1 MRIRKDIVTAL
12 DIGTSKICAMVGK
25 LDKKNSIEIIGMGI
39 VPTRGLKKGLI
50 SNIEIVINDIK
61 KAVREA
67 EKTSEL
73 EIKSVFIGIGGGHIK
88 TINSKGSVPI
98 RREDGEITIEDTRSV
113 IETAKAIKLPE
124 GKEIIQ
130 ILPQDFAIDDQ
141 PEIKDPIGMNGV
153 KLEVMTHIVT
163 GMVTQTQNFIK
174 SVNQAGFKI
183 EDIVFNLLASSKSVL
198 SPSEKELGV
207 LLIEM
212 GAGTTNFVIFEKDS
226 LKYSQVL
233 AIGGNH
239 ITNDIA
245 IGLHVSTQEAE
256 KIKKKYGVGLDIET
270 SSRDQKNSNH
280 FSTYQLSEIVQPRIV
295 ETVRIVKEEIER
307 AGFVNLIA
315 SGVVITGGSSLLKGM
330 TSTVRDI
337 FNLPTRIG
345 TPNLAY
351 QIKDVSDKP
360 IYSTCIGLL
369 QCGFGFRESGGIS
382 KFENKNLMG
391 KMTGSVKKIFGDFF

>member
-1 MRIRKDIVTAL
+1 MRTRKEIVTAL
-12 DIGTSKICAMVGK
+12 DIGTSKICAMVGQLNK
-25 LDKKNSIEIIGMGI
+25 DDGIEIIGMGV

-50 SNIEIVINDIK
+50 VNIDMVINDIK
-61 KAVREA
+61 KALREA

-73 EIKSVFIGIGGGHIK
+73 EIKSVFMGIGGGHIK
-88 TINSKGSVPI
+88 TVNSKGSVPV
-98 RREDGEITIEDTRSV
+98 RREDGEIITEDTRNV

-124 GKEIIQ
+124 GRDIIQ
-130 ILPQDFAIDDQ
+130 VLPQDFAIDNQ
-141 PEIKDPIGMNGV
+141 SEIKDPIGMNGV

-212 GAGTTNFVIFEKDS
+212 GAGTTNFVILEKDS

-245 IGLHVSTQEAE
+245 IGLHISTQEAE
-256 KIKKKYGVGLDIET
+256 KIKKRYGVGLDMET
-270 SSRDQKNSNH
+270 NINNQENPDNI
-280 FSTYQLSEIVQPRIV
+280 TGYQLSEIVQPRIA

-330 TSTVRDI
+330 TSNVRDI

-345 TPNLAY
+345 VPSLAY
-351 QIKDVSDKP
+351 QIKDIPDKP
-360 IYSTCIGLL
+360 IYSTCTGLL
-369 QCGFGFRESGGIS
+369 RCGFDFRNSGGTS
-382 KFENKNLMG
+382 KFINKNFMG
-391 KMTGSVKKIFGDFF
+391 KMTGGVKKIFGDFF

>member
-1 MRIRKDIVTAL
+1 MRTRKDIVTAL
-12 DIGTSKICAMVGK
+12 DIGTSKICAMVGQLNK
-25 LDKKNSIEIIGMGI
+25 DDGIEIIGMGI

-50 SNIEIVINDIK
+50 VNIDIVINDIK
-61 KAVREA
+61 KALREA

-73 EIKSVFIGIGGGHIK
+73 EIKSVFMGIGGGHIK
-88 TINSKGSVPI
+88 TVNSKGSVPV
-98 RREDGEITIEDTRSV
+98 RREDGEIITEDTRNV

-124 GKEIIQ
+124 GRDIIQ
-130 ILPQDFAIDDQ
+130 VLPQDFAIDNQ
-141 PEIKDPIGMNGV
+141 SEIKDPIGMNGV

-212 GAGTTNFVIFEKDS
+212 GAGTTNFVILEKDS

-233 AIGGNH
+233 AIAGNH

-245 IGLHVSTQEAE
+245 IGLHISTQEAE
-256 KIKKKYGVGLDIET
+256 KIKKRYGVGLDMET
-270 SSRDQKNSNH
+270 NINNQENPDNI
-280 FSTYQLSEIVQPRIV
+280 TGYQLSEIVQPRIA

-330 TSTVRDI
+330 TSNVRDI

-345 TPNLAY
+345 VPSLAY
-351 QIKDVSDKP
+351 QIKDIPDKP
-360 IYSTCIGLL
+360 IYSTCNGLL
-369 QCGFGFRESGGIS
+369 RCGFDFRNSGGTS
-382 KFENKNLMG
+382 KFVNKNFMG
-391 KMTGSVKKIFGDFF
+391 KMTGGVKKIFGDFF

>member
-1 MRIRKDIVTAL
+1 MRTRKDIVTAL
-12 DIGTSKICAMVGK
+12 DIGTSKICAMVGQLNK
-25 LDKKNSIEIIGMGI
+25 DDGIEIIGMGI

-50 SNIEIVINDIK
+50 VNIDMVINDIK
-61 KAVREA
+61 KALREA

-73 EIKSVFIGIGGGHIK
+73 EIKSVFMGIGGGHIK
-88 TINSKGSVPI
+88 TVNSKGSVPV
-98 RREDGEITIEDTRSV
+98 RREDGEIITEDTRNV

-124 GKEIIQ
+124 GRDIIQ
-130 ILPQDFAIDDQ
+130 VLPQDFAIDNQ
-141 PEIKDPIGMNGV
+141 SEIKDPIGMNGV

-212 GAGTTNFVIFEKDS
+212 GAGTTNFVILEKDS

-245 IGLHVSTQEAE
+245 IGLHISTQEAE
-256 KIKKKYGVGLDIET
+256 KIKKRYGVGLDMET
-270 SSRDQKNSNH
+270 NINNQENPDNI
-280 FSTYQLSEIVQPRIV
+280 TGYQLSEIVQPRIA

-330 TSTVRDI
+330 TSNVRDI

-345 TPNLAY
+345 VPSLAY
-351 QIKDVSDKP
+351 QIKDIPDKP
-360 IYSTCIGLL
+360 IYSTCTGLL
-369 QCGFGFRESGGIS
+369 RCGFDFRNSGGTS
-382 KFENKNLMG
+382 KFVNKNFMG
-391 KMTGSVKKIFGDFF
+391 KMTGGVKKIFGDFF

>member
-1 MRIRKDIVTAL
+1 MRTRKDIVTAL
-12 DIGTSKICAMVGK
+12 DIGTSKICAMVGQLNK
-25 LDKKNSIEIIGMGI
+25 DDGIEIIGMGV

-50 SNIEIVINDIK
+50 VNIDMVINDIK
-61 KAVREA
+61 KALREA

-73 EIKSVFIGIGGGHIK
+73 EIKSVFMGIGGGHIK
-88 TINSKGSVPI
+88 TVNSKGSVPV
-98 RREDGEITIEDTRSV
+98 RREDGEITTEDTRNV

-124 GKEIIQ
+124 GRDIIQ
-130 ILPQDFAIDDQ
+130 VLPQDFAIDNQ
-141 PEIKDPIGMNGV
+141 SEIKDPIGMNGV

-212 GAGTTNFVIFEKDS
+212 GAGTTNFVILEKDS

-245 IGLHVSTQEAE
+245 IGLHISTQEAE
-256 KIKKKYGVGLDIET
+256 KIKKRYGVGLDMET
-270 SSRDQKNSNH
+270 NINNQENPDNI
-280 FSTYQLSEIVQPRIV
+280 TGYQLSEIVQPRIA

-330 TSTVRDI
+330 TSNVRDI

-345 TPNLAY
+345 VPSLAY
-351 QIKDVSDKP
+351 QIKDIPDKP
-360 IYSTCIGLL
+360 IYSTCTGLL
-369 QCGFGFRESGGIS
+369 RCGFDFRNSGGTS
-382 KFENKNLMG
+382 KFVNKNFMG
-391 KMTGSVKKIFGDFF
+391 KMTGNVKKIFGDFF

>member
-1 MRIRKDIVTAL
+1 MRTKKDIVTAL
-12 DIGTSKICAMVGK
+12 DIGTSKICAMVGQLNK
-25 LDKKNSIEIIGMGI
+25 DDGIEIIGMGI

-50 SNIEIVINDIK
+50 VNIDMVINDIK
-61 KAVREA
+61 KALREA

-73 EIKSVFIGIGGGHIK
+73 EIKSVFMGIGGGHIK
-88 TINSKGSVPI
+88 TVNSKGSVPV
-98 RREDGEITIEDTRSV
+98 RREDGEIITEDTRNV

-124 GKEIIQ
+124 GRDIIQ
-130 ILPQDFAIDDQ
+130 VLPQDFAIDNQ
-141 PEIKDPIGMNGV
+141 SEIKDPIGMNGV

-212 GAGTTNFVIFEKDS
+212 GAGTTNFVILEKDS

-245 IGLHVSTQEAE
+245 IGLHISTQEAE
-256 KIKKKYGVGLDIET
+256 KIKKRYGVGLDMET
-270 SSRDQKNSNH
+270 NINNQENPDNI
-280 FSTYQLSEIVQPRIV
+280 TGYQLSEIVQPRIA

-330 TSTVRDI
+330 ASNVRDI

-345 TPNLAY
+345 VPSLAY
-351 QIKDVSDKP
+351 QIKDIPDKP
-360 IYSTCIGLL
+360 IYSTCTGLL
-369 QCGFGFRESGGIS
+369 RCGFDFRNSGGTS
-382 KFENKNLMG
+382 KFVNKNFMG
-391 KMTGSVKKIFGDFF
+391 KMTGGVKKIFGDFF

>member
-1 MRIRKDIVTAL
+1 MRNRKNIVTAL
-12 DIGTSKICAMVGK
+12 DIGTSKICAMVGQLNK
-25 LDKKNSIEIIGMGI
+25 DDGIEIIGMGI

-50 SNIEIVINDIK
+50 VNIDMVINDIK
-61 KAVREA
+61 KALREA

-73 EIKSVFIGIGGGHIK
+73 EIKSVFMGIGGGHIK
-88 TINSKGSVPI
+88 TVNSKGSVPV
-98 RREDGEITIEDTRSV
+98 RREDGEIITEDTRNV

-124 GKEIIQ
+124 GRGIIQ
-130 ILPQDFAIDDQ
+130 VLPQDFAIDNQ
-141 PEIKDPIGMNGV
+141 SEIKDPIGMNGV

-183 EDIVFNLLASSKSVL
+183 EDIVFNLLASAKSVL

-212 GAGTTNFVIFEKDS
+212 GAGTTNFVILEKDS

-245 IGLHVSTQEAE
+245 IGLHISTQEAE
-256 KIKKKYGVGLDIET
+256 KIKKRYGVGLDMET
-270 SSRDQKNSNH
+270 NINNQENPDNI
-280 FSTYQLSEIVQPRIV
+280 TGYQLSEIVQPRIA

-330 TSTVRDI
+330 TSNVRDI

-345 TPNLAY
+345 VPSLAY
-351 QIKDVSDKP
+351 QIKDIPDKP
-360 IYSTCIGLL
+360 IYSTCTGLL
-369 QCGFGFRESGGIS
+369 RCGFDFRNSGGTS
-382 KFENKNLMG
+382 KFVNKNFMG
-391 KMTGSVKKIFGDFF
+391 KMTGGVKKIFGDFF

>member
-25 LDKKNSIEIIGMGI
+25 LNNEDAIEIIGMGM

-50 SNIEIVINDIK
+50 VSIDIVIDDIK

-73 EIKSVFIGIGGGHIK
+73 EIKSVFMGIGGGHIK
-88 TINSKGSVPI
+88 TVNSKGSVPI
-98 RREDGEITIEDTRSV
+98 RREDGEIITEDTRNV

-124 GKEIIQ
+124 GREIIQ
-130 ILPQDFAIDDQ
+130 VLPQDFAIDNQ
-141 PEIKDPIGMNGV
+141 SEIKDPIGMNGV

-174 SVNQAGFKI
+174 SVNQAGFRI

-212 GAGTTNFVIFEKDS
+212 GAGTTNFVIIEKDN
-226 LKYSQVL
+226 LKHSQVL

-245 IGLHVSTQEAE
+245 IGLHISTQEAE
-256 KIKKKYGVGLDIET
+256 EIKKRYGVGLDMET
-270 SSRDQKNSNH
+270 NLNNQNPDHISA
-280 FSTYQLSEIVQPRIV
+280 YQLSEIVQPRIA

-345 TPNLAY
+345 VPNLAY
-351 QIKDVSDKP
+351 QIKDIPDKP
-360 IYSTCIGLL
+360 IYSTCTGLL
-369 QCGFGFRESGGIS
+369 QCGFDFKKSGGTS

-391 KMTGSVKKIFGDFF
+391 KMTGGVKKIFGDFF